1 MSIEFGFD
9 LVVGQGGLV
18 TRLGES
24 YFVSNP
30 VPVNYEKTTGFAEV
44 RERALHE
51 RPEARKQFRTV
62 YSLGRTKK
70 CTPIRVANRGAS
82 LTRQSPVIRSA
93 ASPSC
98 TQRRVPI
105 QHARGV
111 SGWQERSES

>member
-62 YSLGRTKK
+62 YSLGRTENVH
-70 CTPIRVANRGAS
+70 PFGLRIEAHRS
-82 LTRQSPVIRSA
+82 LDKA
-93 ASPSC
+93 L
-98 TQRRVPI
+98 
-105 QHARGV
+105 
-111 SGWQERSES
+111 